1 MIVKLH
7 LEFEEHEALQRYAEG
22 LGVTDEDIAYA
33 ALNRLMLAAKSSQE
47 KIGRDIVATRSGRR
61 QTLTPWSD
69 SAQAMQLYESLSG
82 THSTPSLWPK

>member
-33 ALNRLMLAAKSSQE
+33 SLHRLMLAAKDSQE
-47 KIGRDIVATRSGRR
+47 EIDRDIVATRNGRR
-61 QTLTPWSD
+61 ANLPLWSD
-69 SAQAMQLYESLSG
+69 SAQLMQLHESLSS
-82 THSTPSLWPK
+82 TPSTPSLWPR